1 MYFHIPPKS
10 PFEILEFSFGTSRSF
25 FSLSNSTSL
34 GILWVLTW
42 KLFTF
47 TLTKANYC
55 AIYRIPREK
64 LAMINF
70 WNQNTFLMVHPLRLK
85 ISIGRTFQIHVKRT
99 RFYVA
104 VQLNHIFP
112 KLPDDFM
119 QLVKIRLSIVRIA
132 HANFLLFVFIFLWL
146 SPFNFS
152 ALLSACAARRVFP
165 ECWIGMY
172 EKEKENKKLRE
183 NRERKSCREKE
194 GDENWELEW
203 RSEEIQVFNY
213 ACLVF

>member
-10 PFEILEFSFGTSRSF
+10 PFEILEFSFSTSRSF

-64 LAMINF
+64 LTMINF
-70 WNQNTFLMVHPLRLK
+70 WNQNTFLMVHPLRSK

-112 KLPDDFM
+112 KLSDDFM

-165 ECWIGMY
+165 ECWIGLY
-172 EKEKENKKLRE
+172 EKEKRIRNCERTEKGNHA
-183 NRERKSCREKE
+183 ERKREMRI
-194 GDENWELEW
+194 GNWNEDRKRF
-203 RSEEIQVFNY
+203 RSSTMRV
-213 ACLVF
+213 